1 MKTKVEDRE
10 RNACRIRREL
20 PFSVA
25 KHRGCETHGSEMSL
39 IPPVGQKFKPC
50 ILGQYLYTGTKPVN
64 KDSKPTSESNK
75 KYLINCYIIISFKCS
90 LFFFSHFKVHK

>member
-25 KHRGCETHGSEMSL
+25 KHRGRETHGSEMSL

-50 ILGQYLYTGTKPVN
+50 ILYSVP
-64 KDSKPTSESNK
+64 
-75 KYLINCYIIISFKCS
+75 
-90 LFFFSHFKVHK
+90 